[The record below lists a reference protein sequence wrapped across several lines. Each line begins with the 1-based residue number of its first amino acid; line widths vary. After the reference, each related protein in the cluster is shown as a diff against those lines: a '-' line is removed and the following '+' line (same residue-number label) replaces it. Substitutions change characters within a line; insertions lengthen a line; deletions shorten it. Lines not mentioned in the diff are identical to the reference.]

1 MFPWKRIQYTA
12 LEDGEKSPARNSSY
26 GCFLSK
32 GWAARHSET
41 LVIANVV
48 LVALSTVLLF
58 VSVGVIH
65 QDRSGSR
72 CSMREAGVNDNVLGL
87 ELPVSSTQVEGDFGN
102 DDNYK
107 TSVYR
112 GPPGP
117 ETDAAWARVA
127 NSEMIVVS
135 TADIVRLG
143 KDPAT
148 TVRAPAAWGLGPDA
162 HLGVF
167 DVFHQVHCLNALRR
181 GIYYEHYFAPAL
193 GANKTEVFYNHMGHC
208 MSILLQNIMCAA
220 SLDVI
225 THSIRR
231 GAEADVGAVTDWVR
245 GHRLPVPDFS
255 IQHQCR
261 DIEAVVEWQEKN
273 KVDYEIWSTMKA
285 PEGAN
290 MLEPSPALLQAFQA
304 IASAHGNNTAI
315 PF

>member
-1 MFPWKRIQYTA
+1 MIMFPCNRVQYTA
-12 LEDGEKSPARNSSY
+12 LEDEEKSPSRGSSHR
-26 GCFLSK
+26 CFLST
-32 GWAARHSET
+32 GWAARHLET

-48 LVALSTVLLF
+48 LFALSTVFML
-58 VSVGVIH
+58 VSVDVLRH
-65 QDRSGSR
+65 DRSGQ
-72 CSMREAGVNDNVLGL
+72 CSGGGGSKTGENNNMILGL
-87 ELPVSSTQVEGDFGN
+87 ELPVRSTQVEGDLGN

-112 GPPGP
+112 GPAGP

-135 TADIVRLG
+135 TDDVLRLS
-143 KDPAT
+143 KDPTT
-148 TVRAPAAWGLGPDA
+148 TVRAPAEWGLGPDA
-162 HLGVF
+162 HLGVL

-181 GIYYEHYFAPAL
+181 GVYYEHYFAPAL
-193 GANKTEVFYNHMGHC
+193 GANKTDVFYNHMGHC

-225 THSIRR
+225 THN
-231 GAEADVGAVTDWVR
+231 WVR

-273 KVDYEIWSTMKA
+273 KVDYKLWSTMKA

-290 MLEPSPALLQAFQA
+290 ELEPSPALLEAFQA
-304 IASAHGNNTAI
+304 IASSHGNNTI
-315 PF
+315 F

>member
-1 MFPWKRIQYTA
+1 MPSITATEATTTMFPWKRIQYTA
-12 LEDGEKSPARNSSY
+12 LEDGEKSPARNSSC

-58 VSVGVIH
+58 VFVGVIY

-162 HLGVF
+162 HLGVL

-225 THSIRR
+225 THS
-231 GAEADVGAVTDWVR
+231 ECF
-245 GHRLPVPDFS
+245 LSS